1 MLSVGRCGV
10 ARLQMKFG
18 HTDGMHCIIDVTSI
32 LVKIKS
38 VALYNCWTVYV
49 QSQINPVHIFPS
61 YLFKILNHG
70 SQLHVESINGPLDTA
85 PEGIRAGDKLLCV
98 L

>member
-18 HTDGMHCIIDVTSI
+18 RMDGMHCIIYGTSI

-38 VALYNCWTVYV
+38 VALYEGWNFN
-49 QSQINPVHIFPS
+49 SGN
-61 YLFKILNHG
+61 YLFTT
-70 SQLHVESINGPLDTA
+70 DT
-85 PEGIRAGDKLLCV
+85 K
-98 L
+98 